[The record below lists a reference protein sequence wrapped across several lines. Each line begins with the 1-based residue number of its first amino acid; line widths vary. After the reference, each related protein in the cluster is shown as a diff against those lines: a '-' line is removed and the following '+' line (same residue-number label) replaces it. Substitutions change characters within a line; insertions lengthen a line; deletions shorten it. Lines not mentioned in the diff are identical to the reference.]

1 MDQERPDV
9 STSLVSEVTLEMMR
23 EKQLFLERKK
33 QGKYLYG
40 QEGEVKRLLKSAYPQ
55 PGIRKPRRLKKKQTT
70 RLVFQE
76 NLKTEA
82 VPENQPWVDERNTMV
97 VRVNPQ
103 TGELEAKQQGEL
115 PIFFKKS
122 KK

>member
-1 MDQERPDV
+1 MDQKQQDV
-9 STSLVSEVTLEMMR
+9 STSLVSEVTLEMMK

-76 NLKTEA
+76 NPKTEA
-82 VPENQPWVDERNTMV
+82 VPQAKPWVYDGTMII
-97 VRVNPQ
+97 RTNPL

-115 PIFFKKS
+115 PTFFKKS